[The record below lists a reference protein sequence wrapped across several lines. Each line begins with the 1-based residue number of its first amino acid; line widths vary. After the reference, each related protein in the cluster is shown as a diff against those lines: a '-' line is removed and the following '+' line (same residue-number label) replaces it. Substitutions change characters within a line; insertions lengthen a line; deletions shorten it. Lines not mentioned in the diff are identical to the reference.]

1 MSEEHGSTGLEKR
14 NAERV
19 DLEVQIR
26 WRHLKTAEADGLLH
40 KGSYSGLNV
49 LSDPEAPLTEEALER
64 QAYTENLSTMGL
76 KLVGDLRLHDGS
88 ALRKGWELLV
98 EIVSN
103 DKAQPIRALAEVMW
117 ISPPE
122 HASPKEAG
130 LFFKAINKE
139 DVERV
144 VRLQEAAKRTK
155 GA

>member
-40 KGSYSGLNV
+40 KGDYSGLNALV
-49 LSDPEAPLTEEALER
+49 DPEAPPTEEVLER

-76 KLVGDLRLHDGS
+76 KLVGDLRMHDGS

-98 EIVSN
+98 EIVP
-103 DKAQPIRALAEVMW
+103 DGKAEPIRALAEVVW
-117 ISPPE
+117 ITPPE
-122 HASPKEAG
+122 HPEPREAG

-139 DVERV
+139 DVARV
-144 VRLQEAAKRTK
+144 VQLQEAAKRSR